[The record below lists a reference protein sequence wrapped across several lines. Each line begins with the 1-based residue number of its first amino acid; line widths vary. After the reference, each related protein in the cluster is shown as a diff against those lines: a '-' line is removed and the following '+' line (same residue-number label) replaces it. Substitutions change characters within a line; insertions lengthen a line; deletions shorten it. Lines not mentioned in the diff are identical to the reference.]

1 MTKRTAL
8 LAAFSAALSAQ
19 AGGWQLVL
27 PAGEFSARD
36 GRGPFRTG
44 DRVALEAILSQT
56 RAYHGQTDMVVD
68 YDHQSFAVFSGEK
81 SVSAKAAGWVRQ
93 LEARDDGIWAN
104 IEWTKAAAEAIEA
117 KEYRYLSPV
126 IPHGKDGQVRIIL
139 SVALTNVPATHLEAL
154 SATIIFDEPDR
165 KPDMDQ
171 ILAALGLAKGSGEDA
186 VLSALNAMLAANT
199 AMATALGL
207 DKAAKPAEIQAA
219 LTAVIGQRG
228 KLLEAAGLAST
239 AKPEDAIAALA
250 ALRTAGAPD
259 PTKFVPIE
267 QVTAMQADLK
277 ALKDGALDKEAETAV
292 AEAMRAGKV
301 SPGMKDWAIAHFK
314 ADKKSFEKF
323 LEGSPA
329 LTSQQLTPRPAV
341 DPSRVDPSNPAALAA
356 AATVY
361 QKKLADAGQTIDF
374 ASAVVAVKEGAK

>member
-1 MTKRTAL
+1 M
-8 LAAFSAALSAQ
+8 
-19 AGGWQLVL
+19 L
-27 PAGEFSARD
+27 PAGECSARD

-44 DRVALEAILSQT
+44 DRTALEGILAQT
-56 RAYHGQTDMVVD
+56 RTYHGQTDMVVD

-81 SVSAKAAGWVRQ
+81 TVSAKAAGWVRQ

-126 IPHGKDGQVRIIL
+126 IPHGKDGQVRMIL

-154 SATIIFDEPDR
+154 SAATIIFDEPDR
-165 KPDMDQ
+165 NPDMDQ

-207 DKAAKPAEIQAA
+207 DKAAKPAEVQAA
-219 LTAVIGQRG
+219 LTAMIGQRG
-228 KLLEAAGLAST
+228 KLLEAAGLAAT
-239 AKPEDAIAALA
+239 ARPEDAIAALA
-250 ALRTAGAPD
+250 ALKAGTAPD
-259 PTKFVPIE
+259 PTRFVPIE

-277 ALKDGALDKEAETAV
+277 ALKEGALDKEAEAAV
-292 AEAMRAGKV
+292 TEAMRAGKV
-301 SPGMKDWAIAHFK
+301 SPGMKNWAIAHFK
-314 ADKKSFEKF
+314 ADKKSFETF

-329 LTSQQLTPRPAV
+329 LTTQQLTQRPAGNPSAV
-341 DPSRVDPSNPAALAA
+341 DLSNPSALAA

-361 QKKLADAGQTIDF
+361 QKKLADAGQTIDY

>member
-44 DRVALEAILSQT
+44 DRMALEGILAQT
-56 RAYHGQTDMVVD
+56 RTYHGQTDMVVD

-81 SVSAKAAGWVRQ
+81 TVSAKAAGWVRQ

-126 IPHGKDGQVRIIL
+126 IPHGKDGQVRMIL

-154 SATIIFDEPDR
+154 SAATIIFDEPDR
-165 KPDMDQ
+165 NPDMDQ

-207 DKAAKPAEIQAA
+207 DKAAKPAEVQAA
-219 LTAVIGQRG
+219 LTAMIGQRG
-228 KLLEAAGLAST
+228 KLLEAAGLAAT
-239 AKPEDAIAALA
+239 ARPEDAIAALA
-250 ALRTAGAPD
+250 ALKAGTAPD
-259 PTKFVPIE
+259 PTRFVPIE

-277 ALKDGALDKEAETAV
+277 ALKDGALETAAETAV
-292 AEAMRAGKV
+292 SDAMKAGKIA
-301 SPGMKDWAIAHFK
+301 PALKEWALSMFR
-314 ADKKSFEKF
+314 ADKAKF
-323 LEGSPA
+323 DQFVGAAPS
-329 LTSQQLTPRPAV
+329 LTSQQLR
-341 DPSRVDPSNPAALAA
+341 AA
-356 AATVY
+356 APP
-361 QKKLADAGQTIDF
+361 AGDT
-374 ASAVVAVKEGAK
+374 VVALTAGDTQAAKLLGLDPKAYAETMKAERTSAL